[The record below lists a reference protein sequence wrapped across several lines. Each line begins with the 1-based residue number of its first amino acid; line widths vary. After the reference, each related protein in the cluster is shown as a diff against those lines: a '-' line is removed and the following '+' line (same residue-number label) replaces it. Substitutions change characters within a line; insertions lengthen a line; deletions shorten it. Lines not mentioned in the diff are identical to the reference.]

1 MPKVLAVSVL
11 AILLLSGAA
20 ADSSGANPSGSPG
33 EPERLAPQAK
43 VTQLATRTVDG
54 IDGLAF
60 ASQEQAP
67 RQIPALSRT
76 DRSPR
81 AVRHTRTGRGPRRS
95 TTSTYT
101 QAPSVMGLRPSESRL
116 QTLRAALPPWYFL
129 LHDGTAPRAPA
140 LS

>member
-43 VTQLATRTVDG
+43 VTQLATCTVDG

-95 TTSTYT
+95 TTSTHT

>member
-20 ADSSGANPSGSPG
+20 ADSSGANTSGSPG

-43 VTQLATRTVDG
+43 VTPLATCTVDG

-95 TTSTYT
+95 TTSTHT